1 MLRNQKSRNL
11 DRSSRVDSQAVSA
24 SRFPKSGFDL
34 TYRSYNDFQLGRLH
48 ISGYH
53 HTMPADKFRGL
64 NRGQFQFNRLVVPT
78 ISPIEVS
85 QHNFFI
91 PYRALD
97 VTFEDAFAPSK
108 LNSMSI
114 DWSAP
119 SFTLKDLCNK
129 LFGEIS
135 LVFDSVSFTV
145 NVLDYSVIELILDN
159 LRQNFQDF
167 YLYDIYNEILSN
179 FSNYNDLYPSGPAD
193 MVEYMLYLYDN
204 LFRYF
209 VGEGSLLDSLGYPI
223 IRRVDLS
230 SPRNIYGLFN
240 AISVGVISFHG
251 NNNLSDIP
259 LNEYPLR
266 AYYAIWYEYYRDVNL
281 EPVSNSLPKYRQFG
295 SDSAVMDNPAMLIT
309 RPRCW
314 QHDLHVSTMPD
325 DPFRHVF
332 APVLS
337 SDTGEIVNGNIQ
349 TVQRGTINSLNAE
362 YPIQGLGDGDDNFI
376 NSNLIR
382 SERVTWLDPSDGT
395 PKSLDL
401 PIPALVSDAISA
413 LDDGRN
419 FLASRLDLQTLRRA
433 QALERVLK
441 RNFYFGDEYKD
452 RMLAHYGSVVSDD
465 RVNRPA
471 VLSASVTTINTQE
484 QIASV
489 GTSETPQGT
498 RNLSVTAGTDDDGY
512 TFFSE
517 EFGIVLNVISF
528 MPIAQY
534 NGVCPQLLQF
544 KVNDFPLPEYST
556 QFSEASRVLEVA
568 SSPVGSYSNSLGVL
582 QLFGHQPYA
591 HAYRGRVDEVHGS
604 YLSTKS
610 NYTFRRF
617 FGMDEESNSIPKLN
631 YLFVHCNPSL
641 DMFANKV
648 RFDGQLYGY
657 VDHIFT
663 VERCLPTPT
672 EEI

>member
-11 DRSSRVDSQAVSA
+11 DRSSRVDSQSVSA

-34 TYRSYNDFQLGRLH
+34 TYRSYNDYQLGRLH

-108 LNSMSI
+108 LNSMSV
-114 DWSAP
+114 DWCAP
-119 SFTLKDLCNK
+119 SFTLNDLCFK
-129 LFGEIS
+129 LFEDIN
-135 LVFDSVSFTV
+135 LVFDRNSNRV
-145 NVLDYSVIELILDN
+145 NVLEFYQIENVLIK
-159 LRQNFQDF
+159 LRPSFESF
-167 YLYDIYNEILSN
+167 YLLDIYNELYNN
-179 FSNYNDLYPSGPAD
+179 FTNYSDLFPSGTSAD
-193 MVEYMLYLYDN
+193 VIDYMLYLYDN

-223 IRRVDLS
+223 IRRVDFS
-230 SPRNIYGLFN
+230 TYRNIHGIFRNYD
-240 AISVGVISFHG
+240 VIAFG
-251 NNNLSDIP
+251 NTTNLSVVP
-259 LNEYPLR
+259 LNEYPIR

-281 EPVSNSLPKYRQFG
+281 EPVSNELPKYRQFG
-295 SDSAVMDNPAMLIT
+295 SESVVMDYPAMLIT

-332 APVLS
+332 APVLN
-337 SDTGEIVNGNIQ
+337 SDTGEIINGNIQ
-349 TVQRGTINSLNAE
+349 TVQRGSINSLNAE
-362 YPIQGLGDGDDNFI
+362 YPIQGNGDGDDNFI

-395 PKSLDL
+395 SKSLDL

-498 RNLSVTAGTDDDGY
+498 RNLSATAGTDDDGY

-517 EFGIVLNVISF
+517 EFGIVLNIISF

-534 NGVCPQLLQF
+534 NGVCPQLLQY

-568 SSPVGSYSNSLGVL
+568 SSCLGSYDNSVGVL

-617 FGMDEESNSIPKLN
+617 FGMDEESNTIPKLN

-641 DMFANKV
+641 DMFANHV